1 MTAAAHAD
9 ARGMNP
15 DELLGVFA
23 RAADAQRDSLRDLV
37 GAARRART
45 DRPGQYH
52 LDTVADAAI
61 LPVLHAAGV
70 RVLSEESG
78 WTGPIDSPVTVVLD
92 PVDGS
97 TNCARGIPYWGIS
110 VCALDAQGMLCSLVE
125 NGATGAAFTAVRGG
139 GAWLDDTQLT
149 PASTSEIERAVVAL
163 TAMPGRALPWKQYR
177 ALGSSALALCDLA
190 AGNLDA
196 FYDTT
201 DDAHHGWDYL
211 GAALVC
217 AEAGAHLMDV
227 HGREL
232 VVADPDARR
241 QLIGAC
247 TPELLDVLR
256 AETGAA

>member
-1 MTAAAHAD
+1 MS
-9 ARGMNP
+9 P
-15 DELLGVFA
+15 DELLDVFA

-37 GAARRART
+37 GTARRART

-61 LPVLHAAGV
+61 LPVLHEGGL

-78 WTGPIDSPVTVVLD
+78 WTGDPDAAITVVLD

-110 VCALDAQGMLCSLVE
+110 VCALDADGMLCSLVE
-125 NGATGAAFTAVRGG
+125 NGATGAVFTAVRDG
-139 GAWLDDTQLT
+139 GAWLDDTHLT
-149 PASTSEIERAVVAL
+149 AASTRHIDRAVVAL
-163 TAMPGRALPWKQYR
+163 AAMPPRALPWRQYR

-196 FYDTT
+196 FYDTS
-201 DDAHHGWDYL
+201 DDGHRGWDYL
-211 GAALVC
+211 GALLVC
-217 AEAGAHLMDV
+217 QEAGALVVDA
-227 HGREL
+227 HGRDL
-232 VVADPDARR
+232 VVADAGERR
-241 QLIGAC
+241 QLLGAC

-256 AETGAA
+256 AAVDA